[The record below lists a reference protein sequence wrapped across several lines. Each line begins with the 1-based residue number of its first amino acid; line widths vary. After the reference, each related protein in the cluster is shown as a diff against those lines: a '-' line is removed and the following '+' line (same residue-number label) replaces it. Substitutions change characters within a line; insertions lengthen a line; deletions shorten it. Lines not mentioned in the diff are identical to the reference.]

1 MNDMTLKE
9 VLTEYQD
16 RVNDKLKQAIDN
28 LPVVA
33 PKLKEA
39 MSYGTLLG
47 GKRVRPFLVYATAKA
62 LGADLGIADA
72 PAVAIECIH
81 AYSLIHDDLPAM
93 DNDDLRRGH
102 PTVHKKYGE
111 ATGVL
116 SGDAL
121 QAFAFEVLAR
131 AEFGRDMLVNQ
142 IEMLKVLA
150 VGSGYQG
157 MCGGQELDMEA
168 ENRLVT
174 QQELETVHKY
184 KTGALIESAVE
195 LGLLCAGNLD
205 IKTKEGFRTYARCI
219 GLAFQVWD
227 DVLDIISDTETLGK
241 PQGSDI
247 DSNKSTYP
255 KLMGLEKAREYAKS
269 LAATAVEAVASLPYD
284 TKVLQD
290 FAMYIVERDH

>member
-1 MNDMTLKE
+1 MTLKE
-9 VLTEYQD
+9 VLTAYQE
-16 RVNDKLKQAIDN
+16 RVNEKLKQAIDG

-47 GKRVRPFLVYATAKA
+47 GKRVRPFLVYATANA
-62 LGADLGIADA
+62 LNADLKLADA

-93 DNDDLRRGH
+93 DDDDLRRGH

-121 QAFAFEVLAR
+121 QAFAFEVLAK
-131 AEFGRDMLVNQ
+131 AEFEKDMLSNQ
-142 IEMLKVLA
+142 VEMLKVLA

-157 MCGGQELDMEA
+157 MCGGQELDIEA
-168 ENRLVT
+168 ENRLVSKS
-174 QQELETVHKY
+174 ELEKVHQY

-195 LGLLCAGNLD
+195 LGLLCVKDLD
-205 IKTKEGFRTYARCI
+205 ENIKKGFRIYAHCI

-255 KLMGLEKAREYAKS
+255 KLMGLEKAKEYAKS
-269 LAATAVEAVASLPYD
+269 LASTAVASVAALPFD
-284 TKVLQD
+284 TRILQD